1 MTSARRGPRFILLLY
16 AGLVALSGLIGVL
29 FSLVVTD
36 PEPPRLLFLVSL
48 PPTAV
53 GFAVYGA
60 LTIAL
65 VLGVP
70 LAGVIYVSRQI
81 DPVEERA

>member
-1 MTSARRGPRFILLLY
+1 MTTARRGPRFVLLLY
-16 AGLVALSGLIGVL
+16 AGLVSISGLLGVL
-29 FSLVVTD
+29 FSQVVAE
-36 PEPPRLLFLVSL
+36 PQPPRLLFLFPL

-53 GFAVYGA
+53 GFGVYGA

-70 LAGVIYVSRQI
+70 LAGVVYVSRQI
-81 DPVEERA
+81 DPVEEET

>member
-1 MTSARRGPRFILLLY
+1 MTTARRGPRFVLLLY
-16 AGLVALSGLIGVL
+16 TGLVALSGVIGVL

-36 PEPPRLLFLVSL
+36 PEPPRLLFVLHL
-48 PPTAV
+48 PPTPV

-65 VLGVP
+65 VLGLP

-81 DPVEERA
+81 DPVEG